1 MKVKDN
7 LLLKTMIKFR
17 LAKNGDEKE
26 ILNLIDT
33 VLSEYSLSLEPF
45 GADFDVTDID
55 KFYFNNDGWFQVI
68 EDNDKI
74 VGSVG
79 IYKIDNSTCELR
91 KMYIYKEYQGKG
103 LGKTLLE
110 NALDVAKNLGYNSI
124 TLQTNSLLTRAL
136 PLYKSF
142 GFKENNDEVC
152 SRCDISMK
160 KEIRLA

>member
-26 ILNLIDT
+26 ILKLIDT
-33 VLSEYSLSLEPF
+33 VLSEYGLSLEPF
-45 GADFDVTDID
+45 GADFDVTAID

-68 EDNDKI
+68 EYNNKI

-91 KMYIYKEYQGKG
+91 KMYIYKEFQGKG
-103 LGKTLLE
+103 LGKTLLK
-110 NALDVAKNLGYNSI
+110 NALEAAKNLNYTTI
-124 TLQTNSLLTRAL
+124 TLQTNSLLTKAL
-136 PLYKSF
+136 PLYRSS

-160 KEIRLA
+160 KEIRLT